1 MNEEVSSETLEEIE
15 KILKKC
21 DEISISRQDV
31 SEYVG
36 ALNKEIREK
45 IIEALLKN
53 DKFFEKIFSDYYDDG
68 RKSHVLIFRLIDWGF
83 PEYTKAFLEK
93 ILGFEKT
100 AKYVQDLDFMLN
112 CKKHSPDYLERFKTL
127 FKLHAMHDLLNNDKF
142 FLDAI
147 FCHGIVGFERFM
159 YDVFP
164 EDKDKLF
171 ERLFHFLQLTYTIL
185 TMFFAKGCFPEYK
198 EKYESILKSELIP
211 ELLSNDESFI
221 KFTNCSNAFGY
232 LIDNLIDDEEV
243 LCKKALTLP
252 SVLILVISASSKK
265 ILSLLFKY
273 SEDKKFLEYACELDK
288 IVKSKDSTAVEN
300 MLASLRQELNKRVIS
315 HSTLQLLCSFLK
327 ELLKNYTSVK
337 VESKFNTSLIQMY
350 NELSALK
357 IPPLSTLCIH
367 SLIQNNIFEDALKCT
382 LKMKSVKNVDEIEM
396 IFEKEKENIKKEH
409 KIILLKISSEDEW
422 YIIGKSY
429 TGMPVC
435 GLIDRTAKLAQFL
448 RSKENLDGEAEKKA
462 GLEMATQ
469 YLGTHVPCNL
479 LPHIQEMLAE
489 KIQEATLLPK
499 KM

>member
-1 MNEEVSSETLEEIE
+1 MSSEALEEIE

-21 DEISISRQDV
+21 DEISISRQDI

-36 ALNKEIREK
+36 TLNKEIREK
-45 IIEALLKN
+45 IVEALLKN
-53 DKFFEKIFSDYYDDG
+53 DKFFEKFFSDYSDDG

-112 CKKHSPDYLERFKTL
+112 CKIHFPDYLEKFKTL
-127 FKLHAMHDLLNNDKF
+127 FKLHAMHDLLNNDTF
-142 FLDAI
+142 FLDTI
-147 FCHGIVGFERFM
+147 HGVGIVGFERFM

-171 ERLFHFLQLTYTIL
+171 ERLFLFFQLTYTIL

-211 ELLSNDESFI
+211 DLLSNDESFI
-221 KFTNCSNAFGY
+221 KFTNCSNAFEY
-232 LIDNLIDDEEV
+232 LIDNFIDDEEV

-252 SVLILVISASSKK
+252 SVLILVISSSSKK
-265 ILSLLFKY
+265 ILSLLIKY
-273 SEDKKFLEYACELDK
+273 SEDKKFLECACKLDK
-288 IVKSKDSTAVEN
+288 TVKSKDFEAVEN
-300 MLASLRQELNKRVIS
+300 MLDSLKKDLKNRDIS
-315 HSTLQLLCSFLK
+315 HRTLQLLCPFLK
-327 ELLKNYTSVK
+327 ELLENHTSVK

-367 SLIQNNIFEDALKCT
+367 SLIQNNIFADALKCT
-382 LKMKSVKNVDEIEM
+382 LEVKLFKNVDEIEM

-435 GLIDRTAKLAQFL
+435 GLIDHTAKLAQFL
-448 RSKENLDGEAEKKA
+448 RTQENLDGEAEKKT

-479 LPHIQEMLAE
+479 LPHIQEMLEE
-489 KIQEATLLPK
+489 KIQEDTQLSK